1 MKSSEDFKW
10 REMNL
15 LVHPG
20 VADGSPVTELLRSE
34 PQGNL
39 LLGRLDCVR
48 SVADITANLDTEV
61 SSDGAWL
68 AVSWVS
74 LAQHH
79 TSSLNG
85 VQTLPHHADNGAAG
99 HVGNESGEE
108 SLLSE
113 VGVVVLQKLL
123 ASLLHLHGDQL
134 VSLLFEP
141 LDDITDDA
149 PVDAIRLDHDEGS
162 LSVRHGDKV

>member
-1 MKSSEDFKW
+1 MKSSEDFEW

-39 LLGRLDCVR
+39 LLGRLDGVR
-48 SVADITANLDTEV
+48 SMADIAANLDTEV

-74 LAQHH
+74 LSQHH

-99 HVGNESGEE
+99 HVGNESGEN
-108 SLLSE
+108 
-113 VGVVVLQKLL
+113 
-123 ASLLHLHGDQL
+123 SLLHLHGDQL

-141 LDDITDDA
+141 LDDLTDDA
-149 PVDAIRLDHDEGS
+149 PVDAIRLD
-162 LSVRHGDKV
+162 